1 MSFGAQAGPTSGIGD
16 LADVDPGIGHSG
28 TSRPG
33 LVSADVRLENPV
45 PPQFFVRD
53 PDGNRFLIV
62 QPG

>member
-1 MSFGAQAGPTSGIGD
+1 V
-16 LADVDPGIGHSG
+16 DVDEKIAREG
-28 TSRPG
+28 TPRSG
-33 LVSADVRLENPV
+33 LVSSAASVEDPV